1 MVSLIERTRMAAKIL
16 RDIGGQSAMTAT
28 VDEAAD
34 ALEAAWED
42 AATLSSALL
51 LLVDYSTEEVE
62 AHGPGYNLALNK
74 AHSLMNR

>member
-16 RDIGGQSAMTAT
+16 RDLGGQSVMTEA

-51 LLVDYSTEEVE
+51 LLVDYSTEDVE
-62 AHGPGYNLALNK
+62 THGEGYNLALYTARN
-74 AHSLMNR
+74 LVNR